1 VYLVSLVS
9 LFSLFLPF
17 SLSFSLSLSLQR
29 ESSNIETDYSGGPAP
44 ADVAQHIGRFS
55 GMWDM
60 HKDVDIA
67 SGQLYAPSRL
77 PFAKPGGHYF
87 SCIDGRAN
95 YAVMGT
101 PGGDIS
107 EFIISLC
114 AFEKVRRS
122 PPGSTGLTHLDV
134 KALLLDLLASMP
146 AEGAGTRKKFYM
158 HTDEAAMTRLGK
170 AAGVS
175 NPADAS
181 MPPDA
186 KARVLSMVAEPEHI
200 GCEHLRAM
208 VMHPMEYSCRG
219 ALVQYA
225 ITAFYDLMLNGP
237 PAIQKRLLF
246 HVSEGYHEE
255 RGIINVYAI
264 NGFCPTYT
272 PLVVPSVDEEN
283 NPSQYFVNHPSAV
296 AIYRQE
302 LADFLTDRVGRQL
315 EGRPLLPVM
324 NEVGQGHMDRTME
337 NLVKGKPSFAAFFT
351 ATPL

>member
-1 VYLVSLVS
+1 MKVRVGIEFRFRFKFRFKWLS
-9 LFSLFLPF
+9 LPF
-17 SLSFSLSLSLQR
+17 KTYLRLD
-29 ESSNIETDYSGGPAP
+29 TA
-44 ADVAQHIGRFS
+44 ADTTLNAGH
-55 GMWDM
+55 
-60 HKDVDIA
+60 HEHAIA
-67 SGQLYAPSRL
+67 
-77 PFAKPGGHYF
+77 
-87 SCIDGRAN
+87 
-95 YAVMGT
+95 AVNRCWE
-101 PGGDIS
+101 P
-107 EFIISLC
+107 
-114 AFEKVRRS
+114 
-122 PPGSTGLTHLDV
+122 
-134 KALLLDLLASMP
+134 
-146 AEGAGTRKKFYM
+146 
-158 HTDEAAMTRLGK
+158 MTRLGK

-175 NPADAS
+175 DPADAS